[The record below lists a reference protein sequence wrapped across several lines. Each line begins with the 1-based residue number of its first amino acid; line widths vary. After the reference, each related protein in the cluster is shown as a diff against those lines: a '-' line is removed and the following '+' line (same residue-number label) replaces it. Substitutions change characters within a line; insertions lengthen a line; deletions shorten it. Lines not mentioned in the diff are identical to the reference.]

1 MFQLDLYLFGTPR
14 IAIDGQAVH
23 IPRRKA
29 TALFAYLALTGQHH
43 SRDALATLLWPEK
56 GQSSARAELRRGLY
70 FINQALGNQWLETDQ
85 ETAGLNS
92 ELNKSAGGEL
102 WLDVVEFQR
111 QLQACE
117 AHEHPQTEA
126 CPDCLHHL
134 EAAVDLYSDHFM
146 SGFSLK
152 DCPVYDEWQFFQ
164 TEGLRNQLESAL
176 VRLSSYYAKQ
186 GEPQTAITHA
196 RRWLTLDPLHEP
208 AHQHLMILFAQS
220 GQKASAIRQYEV
232 LVRTLED
239 DLGVSPSQETIQLYE
254 RIKVGEFE
262 SVRWATI
269 PLTTAG
275 QKEEPDHNLPRQ
287 LTSFIGREDE
297 IQQVV
302 LLLEQAPQVTV
313 IGHGGI
319 GKTRLAIQVSRAVL
333 DRFPDGV
340 WLADL
345 APLSDPEKVSQTA
358 ARAVGIPVDSGA
370 QALEALLDYIR
381 PRHLLMVL
389 DNCEHLIDACAQ
401 LAEAVLT
408 ECPQVTIL
416 ATSREPL
423 GTMGESVYYLPSLSV
438 PNMDDLTGFDPLSR
452 FEAIELFKSRAC
464 AVQSQFAL
472 SVHNVSEVAQVCV
485 QLDGIPLAIE
495 LAAAWVRTLPV
506 DQISRRLTEN
516 IDFLRGSSRSALP
529 RHQTLRACLDWS
541 YELLAPGEQDLLQAL
556 SVFAGGWTLEAAEAV
571 CTECCGSQF
580 EVLEALDQ
588 LAAKSLVIVEH
599 HPEIETRY
607 RLLEPVRQYASEK
620 LHYAG
625 NTEAIRD
632 RHLAYFQDLTEQA
645 KPHLRAHR
653 QIEWMRRLERDLGNI
668 RASLDWAE
676 SEDGPMKRLEKGLQ
690 IAANLLWFWQCRNR
704 HMEGFKRLNRLLD
717 LEEERR
723 GDQQLSQSMRLARA
737 WALTRLVYLSDHI
750 KLIIDTQRYNFPQIL
765 RESLDLFSQ
774 LGETGKIGLIRTK
787 AIKEFLF
794 SEKPEDM
801 FVQADRY
808 FTEFEA
814 LDDKLYMATCMLVM
828 GNRSQSRGKY
838 DHAEKSFQKAITL
851 CEEIGDRDFPP
862 YLWGLMGNVA
872 YERGEPEKAR
882 VYAVE
887 AINIL
892 KDVEDDLLTSA
903 IGSYYLLGSL
913 YWKMG
918 DYRQAEKHCQSAIN
932 IAKYQHFYIF
942 NKINQCCMAMS
953 KGDYHK
959 ARISLNAVY
968 LSVQG
973 RDIGQTY
980 TTLIRVLA
988 ELEWGTGNYSQAD
1001 KWLSELQ
1008 GIAVPKNFIQ
1018 KDLNRACSDL
1028 GRAKVALSRGDWN
1041 AASEHTITAL
1051 KSQIQAPFYFRSELY
1066 EDKYASVYL
1075 SAVIAFALG
1084 QAVQT
1089 AQLLGST
1096 DKSYQIYRLTFPL
1109 FRRQLI
1115 DQTIEDTRAALDAD
1129 TFTTAWEAGKAMN
1142 LSEALAYALEVVE
1155 VLSNRAHNAN
1165 HSPFQ

>member
-1 MFQLDLYLFGTPR
+1 M
-14 IAIDGQAVH
+14 
-23 IPRRKA
+23 
-29 TALFAYLALTGQHH
+29 
-43 SRDALATLLWPEK
+43 
-56 GQSSARAELRRGLY
+56 
-70 FINQALGNQWLETDQ
+70 
-85 ETAGLNS
+85 
-92 ELNKSAGGEL
+92 
-102 WLDVVEFQR
+102 WLDVVEFQEK
-111 QLQACE
+111 LKACE
-117 AHEHPQTEA
+117 THDHPPTEI
-126 CPDCLHHL
+126 CPDCIPHL
-134 EAAVDLYSDHFM
+134 EAAVDLYTDHFM
-146 SGFSLK
+146 AGFSLK
-152 DCPVYDEWQFFQ
+152 DCPAYDEWQFFQ
-164 TEGLRNQLESAL
+164 AEGLRGQLASAL
-176 VRLSSYYAKQ
+176 TRLSSFYTSRQ
-186 GEPQTAITHA
+186 DFETAIRYA

-208 AHQHLMILFAQS
+208 AHQNLMVLFAQS
-220 GQKASAIRQYEV
+220 GQKTAALRQYKR
-232 LVRTLED
+232 LVRTLDE
-239 DLGVSPSQETIQLYE
+239 DLGVDPSQETIQLNE
-254 RIKVGEFE
+254 RIKDGEFE
-262 SVRWATI
+262 SVTG
-269 PLTTAG
+269 TGVSVTAPV
-275 QKEEPDHNLPRQ
+275 QKDEPAHNLPRQ
-287 LTSFIGREDE
+287 LTNFIGRKAE

-302 LLLEQAPQVTV
+302 LLLEQAPLVTV

-319 GKTRLAIQVSRAVL
+319 GKTRLAIQVSHAVL
-333 DRFPDGV
+333 DRFQDGV
-340 WLADL
+340 WLVDL
-345 APLSDPEKVSQTA
+345 APLSDPEKVPQTA
-358 ARAVGIPVDSGA
+358 ARAVGIPIDTGS

-381 PRHLLMVL
+381 PRQMLLVL
-389 DNCEHLIDACAQ
+389 DNCEHLIEACAK
-401 LAEAVLT
+401 LVEAVLT
-408 ECPQVTIL
+408 ECPQVKVL
-416 ATSREPL
+416 ATSRETL
-423 GTMGESVYYLPSLSV
+423 GTTGESVLYLPSLSV
-438 PNMDDLTGFDPLSR
+438 PKPDNMPEFDQITQ
-452 FEAIELFKSRAC
+452 FEAIELFASRAS
-464 AVQSQFAL
+464 AVQSEFTLTA
-472 SVHNVSEVAQVCV
+472 HNAIDVAQVCTR
-485 QLDGIPLAIE
+485 LDGIPLAIE

-506 DQISRRLTEN
+506 NQISRRLGEN
-516 IDFLRGSSRSALP
+516 IDFLRGSSRTALP

-541 YELLAPGEQDLLQAL
+541 YDLLSPGEQDLLQVL

-571 CTECCGSQF
+571 CAESCKSQF
-580 EVLEALDQ
+580 EVLETLDQ

-599 HPEIETRY
+599 HHEIETRY

-668 RASLDWAE
+668 RVSLDWAE

-690 IAANLLWFWQCRNR
+690 IAANLLWFWQCRYR
-704 HMEGFKRLNRLLD
+704 HMEGFQRLNCLLD

-801 FVQADRY
+801 FVQAERY

-918 DYRQAEKHCQSAIN
+918 DYRQAEKHYQSAIN

-942 NKINQCCMAMS
+942 NEINQCCMAMS

-968 LSVQG
+968 LSIQG
-973 RDIGQTY
+973 RDIGQRY

-1051 KSQIQAPFYFRSELY
+1051 KSQIQAPFYFHSELY

-1084 QAVQT
+1084 QAVQA

-1115 DQTIEDTRAALDAD
+1115 DQTIEDTRTALDEE
-1129 TFTTAWEAGKAMN
+1129 TFTAAWEAGKAMD
-1142 LSEALAYALEVVE
+1142 LSEALVYALEVVE
-1155 VLSNRAHNAN
+1155 EIQLSKPSGQKGR
-1165 HSPFQ
+1165 P